1 MFSNR
6 CRMDDH
12 AHDWAY
18 INAQAVQIP
27 ADLAYERSDIALEI
41 KRVGDEIRIRPAR
54 RPLTHVLEKFAK
66 FGPDFMAEGHGDQ
79 EQAERKDG

>member
-1 MFSNR
+1 
-6 CRMDDH
+6 MDDH
-12 AHDWAY
+12 AHAWAY

-54 RPLTHVLEKFAK
+54 RPRAWQPGAGRTQGWVIVHPTVMR
-66 FGPDFMAEGHGDQ
+66 D
-79 EQAERKDG
+79 AERRP